1 MKKRSKKLNK
11 KLLYIAWAMMYVIC
25 AAVGF
30 VAPQTTGEKVAL
42 FVVSLVFFIPPVL
55 LAVRAYRKHSK
66 RTFRRLALIS
76 GLSLGLTT
84 VVYIANIA
92 SAYASETV
100 GNILYWLLIL
110 VSVPMVSMGV
120 QLLSM
125 FLWACL
131 LIFSLRNQ
139 K

>member
-1 MKKRSKKLNK
+1 MRKLNK

-30 VAPQTTGEKVAL
+30 VAPQTTGETIAL

-55 LAVRAYRKHSK
+55 LAVGAYRKHSK
-66 RTFRRLALIS
+66 RTFSRLALIS

-84 VVYIANIA
+84 VVYIANIV

-120 QLLSM
+120 QLFSM

-131 LIFSLRNQ
+131 LIFSLRNR